1 MKKLN
6 LTPNK
11 ILLANL
17 WTNKSKRILKRKD
30 KKKKTIKNLLR
41 LKIIKAHLSKTK
53 AKMKLVLNFDTK
65 KVHKWKPFHRTT

>member
-30 KKKKTIKNLLR
+30 KKKKNHKEPPSTKN
-41 LKIIKAHLSKTK
+41 
-53 AKMKLVLNFDTK
+53 
-65 KVHKWKPFHRTT
+65 HKSSSLENKSEDETCVEF